1 MSLKIITLR
10 KKSSM
15 LLLSF
20 IGKHPLVFGGDL
32 YTFIEYADL
41 GISASG
47 DWDWIS
53 I

>member
-1 MSLKIITLR
+1 
-10 KKSSM
+10 M

-32 YTFIEYADL
+32 CMFMEYADL

-47 DWDWIS
+47 NWHWIR